1 MGIGTSELDFVKY
14 VFDKMEVCCIFR
26 KHHFDKWNMAT
37 PHPLTTLPPEDLDF
51 IAELVVRDGSLK
63 DVAASYG
70 VSYPTI
76 RSRFTRVVER
86 TKQVMSG
93 RSIDPLNELLASLVE
108 RGELSPV
115 SARAIRAMV
124 PSVIP
129 PQSQVTRSSP

>member
-1 MGIGTSELDFVKY
+1 
-14 VFDKMEVCCIFR
+14 
-26 KHHFDKWNMAT
+26 MAT